1 MVMTGRVYVPSA
13 VEEDGS
19 VVGMGCFSTQ
29 ETALNVLRSFLTK
42 SHQVPLLRA
51 SVAAWDVDVVG
62 DDAVTVLSE
71 YECRTCPVCHR
82 TTFWIDVE
90 RFKAKC
96 CGSACGAWIEDS
108 AVVAGVIDCGWPPT
122 RFAEQV
128 EDIDDAMR
136 SLRRIA
142 ARAEAAGLSAT
153 DERFSKEDL

>member
-13 VEEDGS
+13 VEEDVS
-19 VVGMGCFSTQ
+19 VVGMGCFSSQ

-96 CGSACGAWIEDS
+96 YGSACGAWIEES
-108 AVVAGVIDCGWPPT
+108 AVEAGVIDCGWPPT

>member
-1 MVMTGRVYVPSA
+1 MVITGRVYVPSA
-13 VEEDGS
+13 VEEDGT

-29 ETALNVLRSFLTK
+29 ETALNVLRSFLKK
-42 SHQVPLLRA
+42 SHQVSMQRA

-71 YECRTCPVCHR
+71 HECRTCPVCHR
-82 TTFWIDVE
+82 TTFWLDVE

-96 CGSACGAWIEDS
+96 YGSACGAWIEES
-108 AVVAGVIDCGWPPT
+108 AVESGVIDCGWPPT

-128 EDIDDAMR
+128 ETIDDAMR

-142 ARAEAAGLSAT
+142 ARAEAAGLSAI
-153 DERFSKEDL
+153 DERFSTEDV

>member
-19 VVGMGCFSTQ
+19 VVGMGCFSSQ

-96 CGSACGAWIEDS
+96 YGTACGAWIEES
-108 AVVAGVIDCGWPPT
+108 AVEAGVIDCGWPPT
-122 RFAEQV
+122 RFVEQV